1 MVDVTKF
8 SAAQKESLHKLLL
21 DYDKA
26 VKDNGNAKL
35 AAANADANAKTDEDR
50 KAADEKT
57 KAVAAQRDAIE
68 RTMKA
73 KTFEIMTPDQR
84 STWTG
89 YKLEKIFAADLSALT
104 PGLDDAQKAKLK
116 ALCQAAGAKSP
127 SADVAAETKLLD
139 SVRKDI
145 GEGILTD
152 PQRTQYRQMLAEKY
166 DPAGDKFKDKIA
178 GYKPSDGPA
187 KPNDKP
193 AGEKPN
199 DAGSAGKPKPA
210 DEDTGTTTKGT
221 GKLEFEIPTP

>member
-1 MVDVTKF
+1 
-8 SAAQKESLHKLLL
+8 
-21 DYDKA
+21 
-26 VKDNGNAKL
+26 
-35 AAANADANAKTDEDR
+35 
-50 KAADEKT
+50 
-57 KAVAAQRDAIE
+57 
-68 RTMKA
+68 
-73 KTFEIMTPDQR
+73 
-84 STWTG
+84 
-89 YKLEKIFAADLSALT
+89 
-104 PGLDDAQKAKLK
+104 LK